1 MRAGRPSP
9 ATRSSVYRL
18 STEPRRGDCRVSD
31 PSRKAERCAPGRVQG
46 VASWAPQLA
55 RDLGENQERVPVS
68 CSRLPKAGSSASAGR
83 PRWPDTPMPV
93 RPTGRSA
100 GGAAGGRAAQ
110 WHALGDTRACRL
122 CPPPRATA
130 RVRRSAGAAG
140 TGAVPPPAWELDAG
154 DADLKAVPLQPEAP
168 QPPSGRQRIRTQA
181 AVRARF
187 HDHGQAADDA
197 GDPPPDARHPLMKSS
212 GPRLAPRFLCGFWN
226 KLLGARKRPHWRLDF
241 SRFDAAAE
249 RAGPPG
255 WFRIFSFIHT

>member
-1 MRAGRPSP
+1 MTPHGRQSAAPRAGI
-9 ATRSSVYRL
+9 
-18 STEPRRGDCRVSD
+18 
-31 PSRKAERCAPGRVQG
+31 QG

-93 RPTGRSA
+93 RPRGRSA

-110 WHALGDTRACRL
+110 WRAPGDTRACRL
-122 CPPPRATA
+122 RPPPRATA

-168 QPPSGRQRIRTQA
+168 QPPSGRQRFRTQA

-187 HDHGQAADDA
+187 HDHGPAADDA
-197 GDPPPDARHPLMKSS
+197 GDPPPDARPPLMKSS

-226 KLLGARKRPHWRLDF
+226 KLLGARKLPHWRLDF